1 MAPPEFRIA
10 RPGFGLPI
18 NHEPPHAFPHAIGD
32 YVVSVGI
39 TLRERRMLDFITQI
53 SDKPDWDRKVLDQEI
68 VAKWKSEACRFDE
81 GCQDDFLSEP
91 MFEYCIAELREKA
104 LIHQEKGFITV
115 MDFEAAVAK
124 SDSAVAESLRHSL
137 MQAVRPLEDVPD
149 RLKDWHPGSN
159 QIVLDLVH
167 PSLFPIV
174 YGRSRALPFGRVS
187 LEDCAR
193 YCGAGEVISELPPD
207 LSEISI
213 GFHESSLE
221 PWGNYQW
228 LPSQVNFLPDGRP
241 KISSYVNNL
250 HPQHHP
256 KLYSILEE
264 MVDRSIP
271 LWNECLSWSEGSRR
285 RIRIVVDRGS
295 DEDWI
300 IPEGVKWAR
309 PEVDDDPSGAEENDK
324 DWADMHGFW
333 DQYNDWWE
341 QHRVLKQPEPLEFK
355 YFSGGPKASEK
366 QAIDLRSD
374 YKESGLQIIF
384 KLANIHLTPENPE
397 YNSSNWHV
405 EGALN
410 EHICATAIYY
420 YDSENIGPSHL
431 AFRQSIDSEDMI
443 MRPEQNEYSSTCA
456 YFGIENEGAAIQNLG
471 KVSTHQGRLL
481 TFPNIMQHQVQPFR
495 LADPTKPGHRKIL
508 AMFLVDPHIPILSTA
523 NVPPQRKDWWA
534 KEVQKVERFAS
545 LPVEL
550 FENIINFVEDF
561 PISWEDA
568 LEIRERLME
577 ERGRIADEVNEAME
591 ENMFSFCE
599 H

>member
-1 MAPPEFRIA
+1 MAPPEVRIA

-18 NHEPPHAFPHAIGD
+18 NHDPSHAFPHAIGD
-32 YVVSVGI
+32 YVVSGGI

-81 GCQDDFLSEP
+81 SCQDDFLSEP

-104 LIHQEKGFITV
+104 LVHQEKGFITV
-115 MDFEAAVAK
+115 MDCEAAVAK

-159 QIVLDLVH
+159 Q
-167 PSLFPIV
+167 
-174 YGRSRALPFGRVS
+174 
-187 LEDCAR
+187 
-193 YCGAGEVISELPPD
+193 
-207 LSEISI
+207 
-213 GFHESSLE
+213 
-221 PWGNYQW
+221 
-228 LPSQVNFLPDGRP
+228 
-241 KISSYVNNL
+241 
-250 HPQHHP
+250 
-256 KLYSILEE
+256 
-264 MVDRSIP
+264 M
-271 LWNECLSWSEGSRR
+271 
-285 RIRIVVDRGS
+285 
-295 DEDWI
+295 
-300 IPEGVKWAR
+300 GVKWAR

-456 YFGIENEGAAIQNLG
+456 YFGIENEEAAIQNLG

-481 TFPNIMQHQVQPFR
+481 AFPNIMQHQVQPFR

-508 AMFLVDPHIPILSTA
+508 TMFLVDPHIPILSTA
-523 NVPPQRKDWWA
+523 NVPPQRKD
-534 KEVQKVERFAS
+534 
-545 LPVEL
+545 
-550 FENIINFVEDF
+550 
-561 PISWEDA
+561 
-568 LEIRERLME
+568 
-577 ERGRIADEVNEAME
+577 
-591 ENMFSFCE
+591 
-599 H
+599 